1 MFAKSLL
8 MLAALVG
15 ASQAALATPNM
26 YWDHMQ
32 SALSQGEC
40 VSRGESLMKAQTT
53 GRISKDADSV
63 RSWTEKTL
71 AVIEC
76 IQMGNHMTV
85 MVLVGSDDAA
95 AGSKLLDALKKG
107 MQ

>member
-1 MFAKSLL
+1 MFAKSFLL
-8 MLAALVG
+8 PAALLG

-32 SALSQGEC
+32 SALSQAEC
-40 VSRGESLMKAQTT
+40 VSRGESLMTAQTT
-53 GRISKDADSV
+53 GKISKDADSV
-63 RSWTEKTL
+63 RSWNDKTL

-76 IQMGNHMTV
+76 IRMGDHMTV

-95 AGSKLLDALKKG
+95 AGSKLLDSLKKG

>member
-76 IQMGNHMTV
+76 IQMGNDMTV

>member
-1 MFAKSLL
+1 MFAKCSL
-8 MLAALVG
+8 MLVALWGV
-15 ASQAALATPNM
+15 SQAALATPNM

-32 SALSQGEC
+32 SVLSQAEC
-40 VSRGESLMKAQTT
+40 VSRGESLISAQTT

-63 RSWTEKTL
+63 RSWTDKTL

-76 IQMGNHMTV
+76 IRMGDHTTV
-85 MVLVGSDDAA
+85 MVLVGSDDASS
-95 AGSKLLDALKKG
+95 GSKLLDALKKG

>member
-1 MFAKSLL
+1 MFAKSFL
-8 MLAALVG
+8 MLAALLG
-15 ASQAALATPNM
+15 ASGAVLATPNM

-32 SALSQGEC
+32 SNLSQADC
-40 VSRGESLMKAQTT
+40 VSRGESLMSAQTT

-63 RSWTEKTL
+63 RSWTDKTL

-76 IQMGNHMTV
+76 IRMGDHMTV

-95 AGSKLLDALKKG
+95 TGSKLLDALKKG